1 MLFLI
6 LHSVSMPGI
15 GDTEFARFFSDLFPT
30 FQTIVMGA
38 KQKPI
43 KCKIQLTEI
52 LHPSKAHC
60 FDPIIL
66 YGRRSNYIPCGKEV
80 FLKTRPGWKIATC
93 HNLEEYLDFIAETK
107 KEIIA
112 LHLDHDKEDDR
123 PIRHFAFQQLQ
134 AEQGDI

>member
-1 MLFLI
+1 MFLI

-30 FQTIVMGA
+30 FQTI
-38 KQKPI
+38 
-43 KCKIQLTEI
+43 
-52 LHPSKAHC
+52 AHC